1 MQVWG
6 WQEKS
11 ENWLGEYFNV
21 ELLPGLTGYFDAS
34 EKKGNSIWR
43 PVPISNSSSTIAFQ
57 QTDKYSGKWVAI
69 DQAKLI
75 AYADTLQE
83 LNGKTEV
90 KTAKHPLFFLV
101 PRPEEEFT
109 IL

>member
-1 MQVWG
+1 MMYHVNENHVWLTKHG
-6 WQEKS
+6 S
-11 ENWLGEYFNV
+11 EL
-21 ELLPGLTGYFDAS
+21 
-34 EKKGNSIWR
+34 
-43 PVPISNSSSTIAFQ
+43 
-57 QTDKYSGKWVAI
+57 DKYSGKWVAI